1 MKGHVYQRGKKWSF
15 MFDGPPDP
23 LTGKRR
29 QVTKAGF
36 DSEKEAWSACR
47 DAIKAAETGRLVR
60 PSRRKLGEYLT
71 DEWLP
76 AMRHVLKPTTLASY
90 EDYARAYVV
99 PVLGNVRLQEQLTAP
114 RLTAFYDHLLTKGR
128 AKVAGGLSPKTVRN
142 VHVML
147 RKALGDA
154 VAWGFLAANPAE
166 QVRPP
171 RIPRRPPAVW
181 KPDQVARFLI
191 LAKDDRFFALY
202 LLAATTGMRR
212 AELCGLRWPA
222 VDLEHGTLSVTTT
235 RVVVRGHAQ
244 DSDDTK
250 SERSR
255 RLISI
260 DPVTVEG
267 LRMQRERQD
276 GERSAFGTGYGETD
290 LVFTWEDGR
299 PVHPDVIRQRFN
311 RLVTRLKLPPIR
323 LHDLR
328 HSYATAALAAGVHP
342 KIVSERLGHASVA
355 FTLTQYSHVLPG
367 VDREAAET
375 MADLM
380 LGRGPVSNVRLT
392 EAGHTWVL
400 VFWRSLS

>member
-1 MKGHVYQRGKKWSF
+1 VKGHVYQRGKKWSF

-114 RLTAFYDHLLTKGR
+114 RLTAFYDHLLTK
-128 AKVAGGLSPKTVRN
+128 
-142 VHVML
+142 
-147 RKALGDA
+147 
-154 VAWGFLAANPAE
+154 
-166 QVRPP
+166 
-171 RIPRRPPAVW
+171 
-181 KPDQVARFLI
+181 PDQVARFLT

-380 LGRGPVSNVRLT
+380 LGRAPVSKSVSNEPGKPIRASIP
-392 EAGHTWVL
+392 EDERPGQSGSGG
-400 VFWRSLS
+400 RI